1 MRTKKD
7 RTVYDN
13 IDIILVFSLPYII
26 ALADIISFFYQKYN
40 ETSRIPMILA
50 FICYSSILLNL
61 LLLNS
66 SKRNKMCVCH
76 RNLIISNL
84 FVVLLVAFDELIYKF
99 SQIGLDILSLMC
111 CFQIM
116 CFGVAGILNWKYG
129 IFERETTNS
138 RQSG

>member
-26 ALADIISFFYQKYN
+26 AIADITSFFYQRYSDGSKA
-40 ETSRIPMILA
+40 PMLLA
-50 FICYSSILLNL
+50 FMCYSSILLNL

-66 SKRNKMCVCH
+66 SKRNKMCACH
-76 RNLIISNL
+76 RNLIKSNII
-84 FVVLLVAFDELIYKF
+84 VVLLVAFDDLIYKL

-111 CFQIM
+111 CFQII

-129 IFERETTNS
+129 ILERETTNI
-138 RQSG
+138 